1 MKRNNPSGY
10 GYVIREKKK
19 NRNVR
24 LNYMN
29 GNTNSSNNGNK
40 KKDNEEDDTEN
51 IYRGGEIAENK
62 KFKSARMIE
71 LSRPPIASIKNI
83 KRGISVE
90 YDKVVLA
97 QKNFTM
103 LL

>member
-1 MKRNNPSGY
+1 MINNQEIEGSSDSESEGEDFSKEESNNLFTQIMKRNNPSGY

-29 GNTNSSNNGNK
+29 GNGNNSNNGNK

-51 IYRGGEIAENK
+51 INRGGEIGENK
-62 KFKSARMIE
+62 KFKSARMI
-71 LSRPPIASIKNI
+71 
-83 KRGISVE
+83 
-90 YDKVVLA
+90 
-97 QKNFTM
+97 
-103 LL
+103 